1 MAGRPSSRAADRAGV
16 REVDVTDA
24 RRTDVAEV
32 GPGTTLA
39 PYLARVGDVALLSA
53 EQEVDLAKRVQ
64 AGLAAAALLDGG
76 AATLADRVGRTLRRV
91 LDEAHR
97 ASDLLVRANLR
108 LVISLARRSQGRGL
122 DLPDLIQE
130 GNLGLLKA
138 VERFDPSRGFRFS
151 TYAAWWIRQAITRG
165 LADRGRPVRLPVNAH
180 ETLARLR
187 WVEVQLWQEL
197 GREPS
202 ESELADR
209 LGLRTARLREIRA
222 AADDVASLDAPVGRD
237 GDGTLGSMVADVH
250 APDPAT
256 VAALDAT
263 RRAVLEAVAR
273 LEERE
278 RDVLALRFGLDG
290 SDPCTLEEIGRRYG
304 VTRERIR
311 QIELRG
317 LRKLADRHLDGLLTA

>member
-1 MAGRPSSRAADRAGV
+1 V
-16 REVDVTDA
+16 ETHVTVA
-24 RRTDVAEV
+24 RRPDEVSEV

-39 PYLARVGDVALLSA
+39 PYLARIGDVALLSA
-53 EQEVDLAKRVQ
+53 AQEVDLAKRVQ
-64 AGLAAAALLDGG
+64 AGLAAAVLLEGG
-76 AATLADRVGRTLRRV
+76 ADGASPEVSGRLRRV
-91 LDEAHR
+91 VDEAHR

-108 LVISLARRSQGRGL
+108 LVISLARRSRGRGL

-165 LADRGRPVRLPVNAH
+165 LADRSRPVRLPVNAH

-197 GREPS
+197 GREPT
-202 ESELADR
+202 EHELADR
-209 LGLRTARLREIRA
+209 LGLRGTRLREIRA
-222 AADDVASLDAPVGRD
+222 AAEDVASLDAPVGRD
-237 GDGTLGSMVADVH
+237 GDGTLGSLVADTD
-250 APDPAT
+250 APDPAA
-256 VAALDAT
+256 VVALDAT

-273 LEERE
+273 LDERE

-290 SDPCTLEEIGRRYG
+290 SEPCTLEEIGRRYG